1 MRKESD
7 DSPSNSGPHVEL
19 DLEIGIWEE
28 FGSKTGIRHHHCVL
42 VFPAPGVAWFGLFGG
57 CAFPCGVATCSRT
70 LFRDFVMMR
79 QESGCVLQA

>member
-42 VFPAPGVAWFGLFGG
+42 AFDKPVVFVSHGLEMPKIRIPNLGG
-57 CAFPCGVATCSRT
+57 QKWLR
-70 LFRDFVMMR
+70 
-79 QESGCVLQA
+79 